1 MENKNTEVIK
11 INPTEFGLTE
21 ETATNIT
28 RGLDQILKEIV
39 VLIQQYSEIITLDI
53 DEPSTAKRA
62 AELRKLIKNN
72 RTQGIVKWHET
83 NKEFYL
89 RGGQFVDAIKK
100 RELEVNNRMEE
111 ALEQIE
117 KRQEILERERI
128 ANLQSLRVSLISE
141 YVENAERMDLRNMQ
155 LDVYE
160 AFYAAK
166 KKEFEEKKEAERLA
180 YIEFEREKKEKGLHD
195 SRREQALPYYQ
206 FWSDFEKS
214 LHFGKQ
220 SEGDFTAFINR
231 IEAAKLAKAP
241 IKKKLSVWVDSFEI
255 NRTFIDG
262 ENETAKEII
271 AKFEAFKNWAKTQV
285 ENI

>member
-1 MENKNTEVIK
+1 M
-11 INPTEFGLTE
+11 
-21 ETATNIT
+21 
-28 RGLDQILKEIV
+28 
-39 VLIQQYSEIITLDI
+39 
-53 DEPSTAKRA
+53 
-62 AELRKLIKNN
+62 
-72 RTQGIVKWHET
+72 
-83 NKEFYL
+83 

-100 RELEVNNRMEE
+100 RELEVNNRVEE

-141 YVENAERMDLRNMQ
+141 YVENAERMDLGNMQ